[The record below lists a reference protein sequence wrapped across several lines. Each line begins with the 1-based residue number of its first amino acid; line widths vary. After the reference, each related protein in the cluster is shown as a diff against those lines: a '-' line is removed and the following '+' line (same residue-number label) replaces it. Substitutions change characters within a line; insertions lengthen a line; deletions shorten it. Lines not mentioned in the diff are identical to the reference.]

1 MATSKPTLGS
11 FVSGGR
17 GGSKSTPGLVGQNT
31 VDVDY
36 YDDEIHAYLIAHG
49 AEEFRAPAPLGAQ
62 NSKYISLHFSGCKP
76 VRFMNWYENSSARLF
91 FPTQDDALLFS
102 VVFGH
107 KITRSYVKQI
117 QNLLDETHG

>member
-1 MATSKPTLGS
+1 MATSKPLLGHLTS
-11 FVSGGR
+11 RFDR
-17 GGSKSTPGLVGQNT
+17 SKSTAGLVGQNT
-31 VDVDY
+31 VDVDG

-49 AEEFRAPAPLGAQ
+49 AEEFRDISPLGAQ
-62 NSKYISLHFSGCKP
+62 NDRYSRLNFPGCKP
-76 VRFMNWYENSSARLF
+76 VRFMNWYENSSARIF

-107 KITRSYVKQI
+107 KITRSHVKQI